1 MNYGPYTQQVMNTP
15 NTSSIYSANF
25 GMGADYGRQNEIY
38 RAQRR
43 DLISGWGTSPQVGG
57 GGGGGG
63 GAVATSAPHEVMNA
77 QLKRDLFDQLFGGG
91 GGAGAGAGAGT
102 SSFQGNVN
110 FADNLAQVQQGAP
123 QIGAAPVLSEQ
134 QIQERVNQMRAR
146 GDLSTAGIVQRLGDQ
161 LSGAGFGGNSPLLQQ
176 LAAQAQFQNLATSA
190 AGENDLRY
198 QAALGNAEHLLAAQQ
213 AAAAA
218 DNQQRGLAVD
228 LSSQRNQLIAALLGA
243 LG

>member
-1 MNYGPYTQQVMNTP
+1 MNAGPYTQQAMNRQTQYDRGW
-15 NTSSIYSANF
+15 SF
-25 GMGADYGRQNEIY
+25 GSNGNQNDLYWAGIADKK
-38 RAQRR
+38 
-43 DLISGWGTSPQVGG
+43 SGWGTPMLPQGGGSGG
-57 GGGGGG
+57 GGGG
-63 GAVATSAPHEVMNA
+63 TSAPHEIMNA
-77 QLKRDLFDQLFGGG
+77 QLKRDLFSQLFGGG
-91 GGAGAGAGAGT
+91 GGSVSGGGGAGS

-123 QIGAAPVLSEQ
+123 QIGQAPVLTEQ

-146 GDLSTAGIVQRLGDQ
+146 GDLSTAGIVQRMGDQ
-161 LSGAGFGGNSPLLQQ
+161 LSGSGFGGNSPLLQQ
-176 LAAQAQFQNLATSA
+176 LAAQAQFQNLSTSA

-218 DNQQRGLAVD
+218 DNQQRGFATD
-228 LSSQRNQLIAALLGA
+228 LSSQRNQLLAALLGA